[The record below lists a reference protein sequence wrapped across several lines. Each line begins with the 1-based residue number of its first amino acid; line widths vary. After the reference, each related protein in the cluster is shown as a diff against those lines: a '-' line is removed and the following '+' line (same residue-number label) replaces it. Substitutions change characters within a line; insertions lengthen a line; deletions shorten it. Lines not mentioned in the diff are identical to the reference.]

1 MMDKLESDIQ
11 RMKKEIETLIA
22 RKLPVAAG
30 KYAKQHFQDNF
41 RQGGFVNGGLHP
53 WPQAKRLSS
62 GGTGADS
69 QYKTLMSSK
78 NHLFSSINYTPGIA
92 KVTIFNDVVYAAVH
106 NEGGIVHPKITP
118 KMRRFAWAKYYKL
131 KGEAKGAKKPRKG
144 QKNGIMKPVG
154 NQPDSREAEK
164 WKRLALT
171 KKETLTINI
180 PRRQFMGQSAE
191 LDARISAYVEKEVLR
206 IINS

>member
-1 MMDKLESDIQ
+1 MDRLESDIQ
-11 RMKKEIETLIA
+11 RMKKDIETLIS

-53 WPQAKRLSS
+53 WPPAKRLSS
-62 GGTGADS
+62 GESGADS
-69 QYKTLMSSK
+69 QYKTLMSSR

-92 KVTIFNDVVYAAVH
+92 KVTIFNDVVYAAIH
-106 NEGGIVHPKITP
+106 NEGGTVHPKITP
-118 KMRRFAWAKYYKL
+118 KMRRFALAKYYEL
-131 KGEAKGAKKPRKG
+131 KGKQKGAQKPRKG
-144 QKNGIMKPVG
+144 PKNGTSQSAGK
-154 NQPDSREAEK
+154 QPDSGEAEK

-180 PRRQFMGQSAE
+180 PQRQFMGQSAE
-191 LDARISAYVEKEVLR
+191 LDAKISAYVEKEVLR

>member
-1 MMDKLESDIQ
+1 MDRLELDIQ
-11 RMKKEIETLIA
+11 RMKKDIETLIS

-41 RQGGFVNGGLHP
+41 RQGGLVNGGLHP
-53 WPQAKRLSS
+53 WPPAKRLSS
-62 GGTGADS
+62 GESGADS
-69 QYKTLMSSK
+69 QYKTLMSSR

-92 KVTIFNDVVYAAVH
+92 KVTIFNDVVYAAIH
-106 NEGGIVHPKITP
+106 NEGGTVHPKITP
-118 KMRRFAWAKYYKL
+118 KMRRFAWAKYYEL
-131 KGEAKGAKKPRKG
+131 KGMQKGAQKPRKG
-144 QKNGIMKPVG
+144 PKNGTSQSAGK
-154 NQPDSREAEK
+154 QPDSGEAEK

-180 PRRQFMGQSAE
+180 PQRQFMGQSAE
-191 LDARISAYVEKEVLR
+191 LDAKISAYVEKEVLR

>member
-69 QYKTLMSSK
+69 QYKTLMSSR

-118 KMRRFAWAKYYKL
+118 KMRRFAWAKYYEL
-131 KGEAKGAKKPRKG
+131 KGGAKGAQKPRKG
-144 QKNGIMKPVG
+144 QKNGVTKSVG
-154 NQPDSREAEK
+154 NQPDSGGAEK

>member
-1 MMDKLESDIQ
+1 MADKLESDIQ
-11 RMKKEIETLIA
+11 RMKKEIEQLIS
-22 RKLPVAAG
+22 RKLPVVAG

-53 WPQAKRLSS
+53 WPPAKRLSS
-62 GGTGADS
+62 GESGADS
-69 QYKTLMSSK
+69 QYKTLMSSR

-92 KVTIFNDVVYAAVH
+92 KVTIFNDVVYAAIH
-106 NEGGIVHPKITP
+106 NEGGTVHPKITP
-118 KMRRFAWAKYYKL
+118 KMRRFAWAKYYEL
-131 KGEAKGAKKPRKG
+131 KGRQKGTQNRTSQSA
-144 QKNGIMKPVG
+144 G
-154 NQPDSREAEK
+154 NQPDSGEAEK

-180 PRRQFMGQSAE
+180 PQRQFIGQSTE
-191 LDARISAYVEKEVLR
+191 LDAKISAYVEKEVLR

>member
-1 MMDKLESDIQ
+1 MADKLESDIQ
-11 RMKKEIETLIA
+11 RMKKEIEQLIS
-22 RKLPVAAG
+22 RKLPVVAG

-53 WPQAKRLSS
+53 WPPAKRLSS
-62 GGTGADS
+62 GESGADS
-69 QYKTLMSSK
+69 QYKTLMSSR

-92 KVTIFNDVVYAAVH
+92 KVTIFNDVVYAAIH
-106 NEGGIVHPKITP
+106 NEGGTVHPKITP
-118 KMRRFAWAKYYKL
+118 KMRRFAWAKYYEL
-131 KGEAKGAKKPRKG
+131 NGRQKGAQKPRKG
-144 QKNGIMKPVG
+144 TQNRTSQSAG
-154 NQPDSREAEK
+154 NQPDSGEAEK

-180 PRRQFMGQSAE
+180 PQRQFMGQSTE
-191 LDARISAYVEKEVLR
+191 LDAKISAYVEKEVLR

>member
-1 MMDKLESDIQ
+1 MADKLESDIQ
-11 RMKKEIETLIA
+11 RMKKEIEQLIS
-22 RKLPVAAG
+22 RKLPVVAG

-53 WPQAKRLSS
+53 WPPAKRLSS
-62 GGTGADS
+62 GESGADS
-69 QYKTLMSSK
+69 QYKTLMSSR

-92 KVTIFNDVVYAAVH
+92 KVTIFNDVVYAAIH
-106 NEGGIVHPKITP
+106 SEGGTVHPKITP
-118 KMRRFAWAKYYKL
+118 KMRRFAWAKYYEL
-131 KGEAKGAKKPRKG
+131 NGRQKGAQKPRKG
-144 QKNGIMKPVG
+144 TQNRTSQSAG
-154 NQPDSREAEK
+154 NQPDSGEAEK

-180 PRRQFMGQSAE
+180 PQRQFMGQSTE
-191 LDARISAYVEKEVLR
+191 LDAKISAYVEKEVLR

>member
-1 MMDKLESDIQ
+1 MADKLESDIQ
-11 RMKKEIETLIA
+11 RMKKEIEQLIS
-22 RKLPVAAG
+22 RKLPVVAG

-53 WPQAKRLSS
+53 WPPAKRLSS
-62 GGTGADS
+62 GESGADS
-69 QYKTLMSSK
+69 QYKTLMSSR

-92 KVTIFNDVVYAAVH
+92 KVTIFNDVVYAAIH
-106 NEGGIVHPKITP
+106 NEGGTVHPKITP
-118 KMRRFAWAKYYKL
+118 KMRRFAWAKYYEL
-131 KGEAKGAKKPRKG
+131 KCKQKGAQKPRKG
-144 QKNGIMKPVG
+144 QKNGTSQSAG
-154 NQPDSREAEK
+154 NHLDSGEAEK

-180 PRRQFMGQSAE
+180 PQRRFMGQSAE
-191 LDARISAYVEKEVLR
+191 LDAKISAYVEKEVLR

>member
-1 MMDKLESDIQ
+1 MADKLESDIQ
-11 RMKKEIETLIA
+11 RMKKEIEQLIS
-22 RKLPVAAG
+22 RKLPVVAG

-53 WPQAKRLSS
+53 WPPAKRLSS
-62 GGTGADS
+62 GESGADS
-69 QYKTLMSSK
+69 QYKTLMSSR

-92 KVTIFNDVVYAAVH
+92 KVTIFNDVVYAAIH
-106 NEGGIVHPKITP
+106 NEGGTVHPKITP
-118 KMRRFAWAKYYKL
+118 KMRRFAWAKYYEL
-131 KGEAKGAKKPRKG
+131 NGRQKGAQKPRKG
-144 QKNGIMKPVG
+144 TQNRTSQSAG
-154 NQPDSREAEK
+154 NRPDSGEAEK

-180 PRRQFMGQSAE
+180 PQRQFMGQSTE
-191 LDARISAYVEKEVLR
+191 LDAKISAYVEKEVLR

>member
-1 MMDKLESDIQ
+1 MADKLESDIQ
-11 RMKKEIETLIA
+11 RMKKEIEQLIS
-22 RKLPVAAG
+22 RKLPVVAG

-53 WPQAKRLSS
+53 WPPAKRLSS
-62 GGTGADS
+62 GESGADS
-69 QYKTLMSSK
+69 QYKTLMSSR

-92 KVTIFNDVVYAAVH
+92 KVTIFNDVVYAAIH
-106 NEGGIVHPKITP
+106 NEGGTVHPKITP
-118 KMRRFAWAKYYKL
+118 KMRRFAWAKYYEL
-131 KGEAKGAKKPRKG
+131 KGRQKGTQNRTSQSA
-144 QKNGIMKPVG
+144 G
-154 NQPDSREAEK
+154 NQPDSGEAEK

-180 PRRQFMGQSAE
+180 PQRQFMGQSAE
-191 LDARISAYVEKEVLR
+191 LDAKISAYVEKEVLR

>member
-1 MMDKLESDIQ
+1 MADKLESDIQ
-11 RMKKEIETLIA
+11 RMKKEIEQLIS
-22 RKLPVAAG
+22 RKLPVVAG

-53 WPQAKRLSS
+53 WPPAKRLSS
-62 GGTGADS
+62 GESGADS
-69 QYKTLMSSK
+69 QYKTLMSSR

-92 KVTIFNDVVYAAVH
+92 KVTIFNVVYAAIH
-106 NEGGIVHPKITP
+106 NEGGTVHPKITP
-118 KMRRFAWAKYYKL
+118 KMRRFAWAKYYEL
-131 KGEAKGAKKPRKG
+131 KGRQKGAQKPRKG
-144 QKNGIMKPVG
+144 TQNRTSQSAG

-180 PRRQFMGQSAE
+180 PQRQFMGQSAE
-191 LDARISAYVEKEVLR
+191 LDAKISAYVEKEVLR

>member
-1 MMDKLESDIQ
+1 MADKLESDIQ
-11 RMKKEIETLIA
+11 RMKKEIEQLIS
-22 RKLPVAAG
+22 RKLPVVAG

-53 WPQAKRLSS
+53 WPPAKRLSS
-62 GGTGADS
+62 GESGADS
-69 QYKTLMSSK
+69 QYKTLMSSR

-92 KVTIFNDVVYAAVH
+92 KVTIFNDVVYAAIH
-106 NEGGIVHPKITP
+106 NEGGTVHPKITP
-118 KMRRFAWAKYYKL
+118 KKRRFAWAKYYEL
-131 KGEAKGAKKPRKG
+131 KGKQKGAQKPRKG
-144 QKNGIMKPVG
+144 QKNGTSQSAG
-154 NQPDSREAEK
+154 NHPDSGEAEK

-180 PRRQFMGQSAE
+180 PQRQFMGQSAE
-191 LDARISAYVEKEVLR
+191 LDAKISAYVEKEVLR

>member
-1 MMDKLESDIQ
+1 MDKLESDIQ

-69 QYKTLMSSK
+69 QYKTLMSSR

-92 KVTIFNDVVYAAVH
+92 KVTIFNDVVYAAIH
-106 NEGGIVHPKITP
+106 NEGGTIHPKITP
-118 KMRRFAWAKYYKL
+118 KMRRFAWAKYYEL
-131 KGEAKGAKKPRKG
+131 KGEAKGAQKPRKG
-144 QKNGIMKPVG
+144 QKNGITKSVG
-154 NQPDSREAEK
+154 NQPAAEEAEK

>member
-118 KMRRFAWAKYYKL
+118 KMRRFAWAKYYEL
-131 KGEAKGAKKPRKG
+131 KGGAKGAKKPRKG

-154 NQPDSREAEK
+154 NQPDSGEAEK

>member
-1 MMDKLESDIQ
+1 MDKLQQDIQ

-62 GGTGADS
+62 GETGADS
-69 QYKTLMSSK
+69 QYKTLMSSR

-106 NEGGIVHPKITP
+106 NEGGTVHPKITP
-118 KMRRFAWAKYYKL
+118 KMRRFAWAKYYEL
-131 KGEAKGAKKPRKG
+131 KGKTNGAQKPRKG
-144 QKNGIMKPVG
+144 RKNGVSPSAG
-154 NQPDSREAEK
+154 GQPNDGEAER

-180 PRRQFMGQSAE
+180 PQRQFMGQSAE
-191 LDARISAYVEKEVLR
+191 LDAKISEYVEKEILR
-206 IINS
+206 IINL

>member
-1 MMDKLESDIQ
+1 MDRLESDIQ
-11 RMKKEIETLIA
+11 RMKKDIETLIS

-53 WPQAKRLSS
+53 WPPAKRLSS
-62 GGTGADS
+62 GESGADS
-69 QYKTLMSSK
+69 QYKTLMSSR

-92 KVTIFNDVVYAAVH
+92 KVTIFNDVVYAAIH
-106 NEGGIVHPKITP
+106 NEGGTVHPKITP
-118 KMRRFAWAKYYKL
+118 KMRRFAWAKYYELTGKQ
-131 KGEAKGAKKPRKG
+131 KGAQKPRKG
-144 QKNGIMKPVG
+144 PKNGTSQSAGK
-154 NQPDSREAEK
+154 QPDSGEAEK

-180 PRRQFMGQSAE
+180 PQRQFMGQSAE
-191 LDARISAYVEKEVLR
+191 LDAKISAYVEKEVLR

>member
-1 MMDKLESDIQ
+1 MADKLESDIQ
-11 RMKKEIETLIA
+11 RMKKEIEQLIS
-22 RKLPVAAG
+22 RKLPVVAG

-53 WPQAKRLSS
+53 WPPAKRLSS
-62 GGTGADS
+62 GESGADS
-69 QYKTLMSSK
+69 QYKTLMSSR

-92 KVTIFNDVVYAAVH
+92 KVTIFNDVVYAAIH
-106 NEGGIVHPKITP
+106 NEGGTVHPKITP
-118 KMRRFAWAKYYKL
+118 KMRRFAWAKYYEL
-131 KGEAKGAKKPRKG
+131 KGRQKGAQNRTS
-144 QKNGIMKPVG
+144 QSAG
-154 NQPDSREAEK
+154 NQPDSGEAEK

-180 PRRQFMGQSAE
+180 PQRQFMGQSAE
-191 LDARISAYVEKEVLR
+191 LDAKISAYVEKEVLR

>member
-1 MMDKLESDIQ
+1 MADKLESDIQ
-11 RMKKEIETLIA
+11 RMKKEIEQLIS
-22 RKLPVAAG
+22 RKLPVVAG

-53 WPQAKRLSS
+53 WPPAKRLSS
-62 GGTGADS
+62 GESGADS
-69 QYKTLMSSK
+69 QYKTLMSSR

-92 KVTIFNDVVYAAVH
+92 KVTIFNDVVYAAIH
-106 NEGGIVHPKITP
+106 NEGGTVHPKITP
-118 KMRRFAWAKYYKL
+118 KMRRFAWAKYYELEGKQ
-131 KGEAKGAKKPRKG
+131 KGAQKPRKG
-144 QKNGIMKPVG
+144 QKNGTSQSAG
-154 NQPDSREAEK
+154 NLPDSGEAEK

-180 PRRQFMGQSAE
+180 PQRQFMGQSAE
-191 LDARISAYVEKEVLR
+191 LDAKISAYVEKEVLR